1 MVVARLPELR
11 ARFARLSTVPELSTL
26 SRWLII
32 IGLSLAGIG
41 AIVALLGRFG
51 IPLGRLPG
59 DFRFQSGNVSV
70 YIPLASAVLLSVLLS
85 VAVNILL
92 RLLRK

>member
-1 MVVARLPELR
+1 MVVARLPEGR
-11 ARFARLSTVPELSTL
+11 PSFARLSTVPELSTL

-41 AIVALLGRFG
+41 ALIALLGRFG

-59 DFRFQSGNVSV
+59 DFRFQSGNVSI

-85 VAVNILL
+85 VAVNLLL

>member
-1 MVVARLPELR
+1 V
-11 ARFARLSTVPELSTL
+11 SELSTL
-26 SRWLII
+26 SRWLIL
-32 IGLSLAGIG
+32 IGLGLAALGVLI
-41 AIVALLGRFG
+41 ALLGRFG

-70 YIPLASAVLLSVLLS
+70 YIPLASAIVLSVLLS
-85 VAVNILL
+85 LAANLLL

>member
-1 MVVARLPELR
+1 M
-11 ARFARLSTVPELSTL
+11 PELSTV

-32 IGLSLAGIG
+32 LGLSLAGIG
-41 AIVALLGRFG
+41 ALIALLARFG